1 MGTPGSNTLPN
12 TTLNVLILNGK
23 IFSSHLLCQCKD
35 KNITGKDDEV
45 HDVLALAGV
54 NQPTL
59 DWFPATEA
67 DIIWQQSCSSRLLSP
82 RFLVHTI
89 PEPSSVS
96 SQYDAAAK
104 RATAASAWRNGKDQ
118 MKWGRVESTPGTF
131 STVQKKKNNLKYYWI
146 FFLPK
151 YSTAIQTDLIH

>member
-67 DIIWQQSCSSRLLSP
+67 DIIWQQSCSSRLFSP
-82 RFLVHTI
+82 CFLVHTI
-89 PEPSSVS
+89 PEPSNVS
-96 SQYDAAAK
+96 SHYDAAAK
-104 RATAASAWRNGKDQ
+104 RATAASAGRNGKDQ
-118 MKWGRVESTPGTF
+118 MRESGINAWDLF
-131 STVQKKKNNLKYYWI
+131 HSAKKNFKYCWI

-151 YSTAIQTDLIH
+151 YSTAVQTELIH